1 MDNNYCVY
9 RHTAPN
15 GKVYIGIT
23 SQKPEQRWASGK
35 GYVHNKY
42 FTNAIKKYGWDNIQH
57 DILLDG
63 LTSDQASE
71 FERLY
76 IYMYRSNTP
85 NYGYNKTTGGEK
97 GFSLQGEYKAK
108 FDELMKNPDRREK
121 VSKGLKK
128 YYENPEARMRASQIQ
143 KQKWENKDF
152 RERFQKI
159 AQTRAADPEYRK
171 KLSRVLTEK
180 RNTDEYRQSMMGG
193 NNPNA
198 KSVLQYSVDGKL
210 IKKYNSISDAC
221 RAVGAN
227 HSNIVACIN
236 GRLKIAYGFL
246 WDYED
251 GKNNIDDRVA
261 KLQSYINPKAKSIIQ
276 CDLKGNA
283 IKQFRSITEACDSL
297 GASTGT
303 LSMALRGK
311 RKTAYGYIWK
321 YAREEADS
329 CG

>member
-1 MDNNYCVY
+1 MEDKYCVY
-9 RHTAPN
+9 KHTAPN

-23 SQKPEQRWASGK
+23 RQRPEKRWANGK
-35 GYVHNKY
+35 GYLSNNY
-42 FTNAIKKYGWDNIQH
+42 FTNAIKKYGWDKFKHEVLI
-57 DILLDG
+57 DG
-63 LTSDQASE
+63 LTADQASE
-71 FERLY
+71 WERFY
-76 IYMYRSNTP
+76 VRIYRSDEFA
-85 NYGYNKTTGGEK
+85 YGYNRTPGGEK
-97 GFSLQGEYKAK
+97 GYKLTGEAK
-108 FDELMKNPDRREK
+108 ERFDKKMRDPKRRES

-128 YYENPEARMRASQIQ
+128 YYENPEARIRASQMQ

-152 RERFQKI
+152 RERFRKI
-159 AQTRAADPEYRK
+159 AQIRASDPEYRK

-210 IKKYNSISDAC
+210 IKKYRSINDAC
-221 RAVGAN
+221 RAIGAN

-251 GKNNIDDRVA
+251 SKNNIDDRVA

-321 YAREEADS
+321 YV
-329 CG
+329 